1 MKRALGSSPLTR
13 GRRPRPR
20 HQLRRLR
27 LIPAHAGSTVG
38 EDTDRQNRW
47 AHPRS
52 RGVDPQGPAHCAL
65 CRGSSPLTRG
75 RRTATM
81 GGTSTLTAHPR
92 SRGVDCHG
100 FLMSTAPARL
110 IPAHAGST
118 AVINALMADSAA
130 HPRSRGVDVTN
141 PFNPATRGGSSPL
154 TRGRLIG
161 HLRNARSIRLI
172 PAHAGSTASTVA
184 SPCPPTAHPRSR
196 GVDARP
202 SLRGTVRCGSS
213 PLTRGRPLEN
223 AGTSS
228 KPVSVWAVFLY
239 C

>member
-172 PAHAGSTASTVA
+172 PAHAGSTF
-184 SPCPPTAHPRSR
+184 HYQR
-196 GVDARP
+196 
-202 SLRGTVRCGSS
+202 
-213 PLTRGRPLEN
+213 
-223 AGTSS
+223 
-228 KPVSVWAVFLY
+228 
-239 C
+239 